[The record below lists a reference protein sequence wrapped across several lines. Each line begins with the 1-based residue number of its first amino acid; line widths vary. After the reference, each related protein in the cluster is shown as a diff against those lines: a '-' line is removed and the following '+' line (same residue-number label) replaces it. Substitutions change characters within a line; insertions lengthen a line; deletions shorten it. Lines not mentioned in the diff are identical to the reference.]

1 MEDVKTNKIPAE
13 KFTFVQ
19 ADKTITDKKLETKP
33 VGYFRDAARR
43 FAKNKASVVSFFI
56 IVAMLLFAVCTL
68 LFSVYPSTY
77 QNSYGNN
84 LLPKVALFEN
94 AGFWDG
100 AKNTTVSQANYYRY
114 KATYV
119 ETGRN
124 PIKRDYGK
132 NDQGSYDI
140 RLDSYLSEN
149 TGYAFIDLSLSDYKA
164 IQTYQN
170 ETGNQVIFPAVYN
183 SKYSAIYQQNPA
195 YWYQMSTLGIPTLD
209 KDGNF
214 QDNYVRYTDK
224 GYTQGADMYDSTR
237 IASDDGT
244 LMYAQ
249 VKANGIYRVRVL
261 RLSYMTYTDGFEPV
275 HAFGT
280 NQFGQDIMVRLA
292 SGMLFSLLLGL
303 VVSLINLTI
312 GAIYG
317 SIEGYYGGATD
328 LIMERISDI
337 LSGIP
342 FTVVAVLF
350 QLHLAQS
357 VGVVGSL
364 LFAFVL
370 TGWIGMASRVRT
382 QFYRFKNQEYVLAAR
397 TLGAKDG
404 RLMFKHIFPNS
415 LGTIVTSAALS
426 IPSIVF
432 SESSLSYL
440 GIINLNVGG
449 ITSLGTMLAGGQT
462 YLANYPHIIL
472 FPALAISIL
481 MITFNLLGNGLRDA
495 FNPTLRGSED

>member
-1 MEDVKTNKIPAE
+1 MEDIKAKKIPAE
-13 KFTFVQ
+13 KFAFVQ
-19 ADKTITDKKLETKP
+19 ADKTIHDKKFDTKP
-33 VGYFRDAARR
+33 VGYVQDALRR

-56 IVAMLLFAVCTL
+56 IVCMLLFAVFTL
-68 LFSVYPSTY
+68 IFSSYATTY

-84 LLPKVALFEN
+84 LLPKVAVFEN

-100 AKNTTVSQANYYRY
+100 AKKTTVSTSNYYRY

-132 NDQGSYDI
+132 NEKGSYDI

-149 TGYAFIDLSLSDYKA
+149 TGYAFLDLNLADYQA

-170 ETGNQVIFPAVYN
+170 ETGLQVIYPTVYT
-183 SKYSAIYQQNPA
+183 SKYAAIYQQNPA
-195 YWYQMSTLGIPTLD
+195 YWYQMSNLGVPTFD
-209 KDGNF
+209 ANGNYK
-214 QDNYVRYTDK
+214 DNYVRYTDK
-224 GYTQGADMYDSTR
+224 GYTQGADMYESTR
-237 IASDDGT
+237 ISSDDGT

-249 VKANGIYRVRVL
+249 VMANGVYRIRVL
-261 RLSYMTYTDGFEPV
+261 RLAYMTYTDGFEPC

-292 SGMLFSLLLGL
+292 SGMLFSLMLGL

-317 SIEGYYGGATD
+317 AIEGYYGGTTD
-328 LIMERISDI
+328 MVMERISDI

-397 TLGAKDG
+397 TLGARDS

-440 GIINLNVGG
+440 GIVNLNVGG